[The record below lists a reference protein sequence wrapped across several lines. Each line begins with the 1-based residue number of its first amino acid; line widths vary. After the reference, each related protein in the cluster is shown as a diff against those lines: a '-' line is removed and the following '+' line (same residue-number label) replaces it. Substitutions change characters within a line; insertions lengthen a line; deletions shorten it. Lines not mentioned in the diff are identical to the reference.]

1 MPADPRTPPKG
12 ETVEELL
19 ASLKNELLELF
30 DYSDVKG
37 NRTVVRADVAQALD
51 GAREEWRHQAGADWR
66 TPKVRY
72 GAVSDFLD
80 RLEGP
85 LRALTP
91 GYLRRRMRE
100 RSLESHP
107 LDVDGFGLDPAFAER
122 ARRFIDFLY
131 TRYWRV
137 EVQGMD
143 HVPHRGASLLV
154 ANHSG
159 TIPFDAMMISAAVR
173 REHPSHRPAR
183 FLVEDV
189 FMAVPFVAPF
199 LSRIGL
205 VRASRENA
213 VRLLEAGEA
222 VGVFPEGAK
231 GIGKYYRQRYQL
243 QRFGRG
249 GFVRLALE
257 SGAPL
262 VPVAVVGAEEIMP
275 TIGKLD
281 LSARA
286 LGLPYLPVTP
296 LWPLGGLLGL
306 LPFPTKWYIRF
317 GKPIEIKARGS
328 EAAGD
333 ELLVNRIKEET
344 RATIQE
350 MLYDM
355 LAQRK
360 SVWWG

>member
-1 MPADPRTPPKG
+1 MPAGPRVPSQG

-19 ASLKNELLELF
+19 VSLKNELLELF

-37 NRTVVRADVAQALD
+37 NRTVVRADLAQALD
-51 GAREEWRHQAGADWR
+51 GAREEWHRRGGAGWR
-66 TPKVRY
+66 TPRVRY
-72 GAVSDFLD
+72 GALSDFRD

-100 RSLESHP
+100 KSLESHP
-107 LDVDGFGLDPAFAER
+107 PEVDGFGMDPAFAGR
-122 ARRFIDFLY
+122 AARFIDFLY
-131 TRYWRV
+131 ERYWRV
-137 EVQGMD
+137 EAQGMD

-159 TIPFDAMMISAAVR
+159 TLPFDAMMISAAVQK
-173 REHPSHRPAR
+173 EHASRRPAR
-183 FLVEDV
+183 FLVEDI
-189 FMAVPFVAPF
+189 FMTVPFVAPF

-205 VRASRENA
+205 VRASQENA
-213 VRLLEAGEA
+213 ARLLHAGEV

-262 VPVAVVGAEEIMP
+262 IPVAVVGAEETMP

-281 LSARA
+281 LSAKA
-286 LGLPYLPVTP
+286 LGLPYLPITP
-296 LWPLGGLLGL
+296 LWPLGGPLGL

-317 GKPIEIKARGS
+317 GKPIEIRAKGPG
-328 EAAGD
+328 AADD
-333 ELLVNRIKEET
+333 ELFVNRIKEET

-350 MLYDM
+350 MLYDL
-355 LAQRK
+355 LARRK